1 MSAGRHTESFA
12 MSRIGK
18 PMGELKM
25 ARIRCR
31 SFWRRLATITLLMA
45 GPLFADPALAA
56 GRVLF
61 RFENGRNFQGQV
73 QKATIDRQGVAW
85 IATYGQLFR
94 VEHGRPQLVES
105 SRSDER
111 LLSVASGGERY
122 AWLDSRIAPYG
133 QFAIELFDL
142 NRPGTMIAEL
152 ESADLP
158 RGFGALRFGNHGQS
172 IVGVTA
178 LQDAEGLGGD
188 FRYSFWNG
196 DGQFRDSIVLSGRRI
211 SILGENGESLLLL
224 GESSADSYV
233 SKVTPGSK
241 ITQLWSVKGTF
252 RKGVL
257 ETAGQVALLNPAQQ
271 IDEVQVIQS
280 GKVIKVLKF
289 QAPVHDL
296 AITPDGSRGLVATGD
311 GELKLIELH
320 PGAVSVRQLPRLSI
334 LSRYYVSALRFINRD
349 SVAVGVI
356 QFYGH
361 RPFERFYGGAV
372 QVLKISGVG
381 PFWGEQIFE
390 TAISQSEP
398 ATWSPALDVSY
409 GSDTFA
415 AYTPAAA
422 IFVSIK

>member
-1 MSAGRHTESFA
+1 MSTGRHIEA
-12 MSRIGK
+12 LAISRIRS
-18 PMGELKM
+18 PAGELGM
-25 ARIRCR
+25 ARLRCR
-31 SFWRRLATITLLMA
+31 TFWRKLAAITLLMA
-45 GPLFADPALAA
+45 GPLSTDSALAA

-61 RFENGRNFQGQV
+61 RFEDGQDFEGQV
-73 QKATIDRQGVAW
+73 QKATIDRHGVAW

-105 SRSDER
+105 SRSNER

-158 RGFGALRFGNHGQS
+158 RGFGALRFGQYGQS

-196 DGQFRDSIVLSGRRI
+196 DGQFRDSIVVSGRRI
-211 SILGENGESLLLL
+211 SILGENGESLLLI

-233 SKVTPGSK
+233 SKVTHGSK
-241 ITQLWSVKGTF
+241 VTQLWSVKGVF

-257 ETAGQVALLNPAQQ
+257 ETAGQIALLNPARQ
-271 IDEVQVIQS
+271 IDEVHVIQS
-280 GKVIKVLKF
+280 GKVIQVLKF
-289 QAPVHDL
+289 PAPVHDL
-296 AITPDGSRGLVATGD
+296 AITPDGSRGVVATGD

-320 PGAVSVRQLPRLSI
+320 PRTISVRRLPRLSI
-334 LSRYYVSALRFINRD
+334 LSRYYVTAIRFINRD

-356 QFYGH
+356 QFYGQ

-398 ATWSPALDVSY
+398 TTWSPALDVAY

-415 AYTPAAA
+415 AYTPEAA
-422 IFVSIK
+422 IFVTIQ